1 MEEKKNNHND
11 QKLLANEKPGIVG
24 FVALI
29 LFLVMFSGVLKNI
42 PGWQALDFTCMLG
55 NYGTVGETGANWL
68 GTGGTGAREGF
79 LSAFGN
85 LPTIMLAMGLVALVT
100 KYKGLLAAKVLFTP
114 LLRPLLGIPGEAGLT
129 FVTSLNSSDAGA
141 AMTSDLATRG
151 YLTENER
158 TTFVAFQYAGSGAIV
173 NTIAAAAMAPMM
185 VVSPLGLL
193 LVVIVMKFVAGNF
206 VRILLAS
213 GYEGKKDK
221 KARNK

>member
-1 MEEKKNNHND
+1 
-11 QKLLANEKPGIVG
+11 
-24 FVALI
+24 
-29 LFLVMFSGVLKNI
+29 
-42 PGWQALDFTCMLG
+42 
-55 NYGTVGETGANWL
+55 
-68 GTGGTGAREGF
+68 
-79 LSAFGN
+79 
-85 LPTIMLAMGLVALVT
+85 MGLVALVT

-141 AMTSDLATRG
+141 AMTSDLETRV